1 MTNVDTITDVLYVMA
16 ISKYNPSLS
25 EGVDKMFL
33 EKVADIFVSEPVDIK
48 PAVASKML
56 WSLYAIGYKNVA
68 LLDKLSGSI
77 SANHQHIPQTDLVNI
92 FKAYA
97 HFDYLHIETRD
108 GLVKTA
114 IRNSQ
119 EYTFDSL
126 ASICESLSIINYDN
140 KTLL

>member
-97 HFDYLHIETRD
+97 YFDYLHIETRD

-114 IRNSQ
+114 IRNS
-119 EYTFDSL
+119 
-126 ASICESLSIINYDN
+126 
-140 KTLL
+140 